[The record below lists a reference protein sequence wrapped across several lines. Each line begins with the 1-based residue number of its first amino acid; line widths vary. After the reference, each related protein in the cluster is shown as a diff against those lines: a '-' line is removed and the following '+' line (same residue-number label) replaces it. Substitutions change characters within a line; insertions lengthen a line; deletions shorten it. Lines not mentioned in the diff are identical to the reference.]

1 MCGMKIIKNK
11 GITWIDVAKPT
22 KQDIEFVAKQHKFH
36 PIILDELLHVSA
48 RSRVETY
55 EQYLFLTYHIPVYDP
70 VMKTSRKAEIDF
82 LITKNKII
90 TVHYEELEPI
100 NNFTRNVT
108 NNLHFRE
115 TSMDNTGKLL
125 YSLVEEVI
133 NFSMR
138 QLKHI
143 EENVTGLTQELFTG
157 KEEAMLRKIS
167 YVKRDLL
174 DYRIISRPQ
183 EILLTSLKETGMK
196 FWGGGVAVY
205 LSDLVGDHLKVVQH
219 LENYQQTIESLEETN
234 AQLLNAKTNSVMQK
248 FNILAFLTIPMVI
261 VIQLFAVDSFNKLF
275 GENDL
280 KVFLISLI
288 LVIFITTV
296 SLIVFKN
303 KKWL

>member
-1 MCGMKIIKNK
+1 MKIIKNK
-11 GITWIDVAKPT
+11 NITWIDIAKPT
-22 KQDIEFVAKQHKFH
+22 KQDIEFIAKQHKFH

-48 RSRVETY
+48 HSRVDIY
-55 EQYLFLTYHIPVYDP
+55 DQYLYLTYHIPIYDQI
-70 VMKTSRKAEIDF
+70 MKTSRKAEIDC

-100 NNFTRNVT
+100 NNFTRNLT
-108 NNLHFRE
+108 NNLHFKE
-115 TSMDNTGKLL
+115 TAMENTGKLL
-125 YSLVEEVI
+125 YSIIEEII

-143 EENVTGLTQELFTG
+143 EENVTSLTQELFTG

-183 EILLTSLKETGMK
+183 EILLKSLKETSIK
-196 FWGGGVAVY
+196 FWGESIVVY
-205 LSDLVGDHLKVVQH
+205 LSDLVGDHLKVTQH

-248 FNILAFLTIPMVI
+248 FNILAFLTIPIVV
-261 VIQLFAVDSFNKLF
+261 VIQLFSVDSFNSLL
-275 GENDL
+275 GENNL
-280 KVFLISLI
+280 KIFLASLI
-288 LVIFITTV
+288 AVISITTI

>member
-1 MCGMKIIKNK
+1 MKIIKNK
-11 GITWIDVAKPT
+11 NITWIDIAKPT

-48 RSRVETY
+48 HSRVDIY
-55 EQYLFLTYHIPVYDP
+55 DQYLYLTYHIPVYDP
-70 VMKTSRKAEIDF
+70 VMKTSRKAEIDC

-100 NNFTRNVT
+100 NNFTRNLT
-108 NNLHFRE
+108 NNPHFKE
-115 TSMDNTGKLL
+115 TAMENTGKLL
-125 YSLVEEVI
+125 YSIIEEII

-183 EILLTSLKETGMK
+183 EILLKSLKETSIK
-196 FWGGGVAVY
+196 FWGEGIVVY
-205 LSDLVGDHLKVVQH
+205 LSDLVGDHLKVTQH

-248 FNILAFLTIPMVI
+248 FNILAFLTIPMVV
-261 VIQLFAVDSFNKLF
+261 VIQLFSVDSFNSLLGENNLKLF
-275 GENDL
+275 L
-280 KVFLISLI
+280 ASIITVISITTISLM
-288 LVIFITTV
+288 
-296 SLIVFKN
+296 VFKN

>member
-1 MCGMKIIKNK
+1 MKIIKNK
-11 GITWIDVAKPT
+11 NITWIDIVKPT
-22 KQDIEFVAKQHKFH
+22 KEDVEFVAKQNKFH

-48 RSRVETY
+48 HSRVEIY
-55 EQYLFLTYHIPVYDP
+55 DQYLYLTYHLPIYDS
-70 VMKTSRKAEIDF
+70 VVKTSRKAEIDC

-100 NNFTRNVT
+100 NNFARNVT
-108 NNLHFRE
+108 NNPHFKE

-125 YSLVEEVI
+125 YSIIEEII

-138 QLKHI
+138 QLRHI
-143 EENVTGLTQELFTG
+143 EENVTNLTQELFTG
-157 KEEAMLRKIS
+157 KEEVMLRKIS

-183 EILLTSLKETGMK
+183 EILLRSLKETSIK
-196 FWGGGVAVY
+196 FWGEDIAVY
-205 LSDLVGDHLKVVQH
+205 LSDLVGDNLKVIQH

-248 FNILAFLTIPMVI
+248 FNVLAFLTIPMVV
-261 VIQLFAVDSFNKLF
+261 VIQLFAVDSFNRLF
-275 GENDL
+275 GDNDL
-280 KVFLISLI
+280 KAFLTCLF
-288 LVIFITTV
+288 LVIITTIV
-296 SLIVFKN
+296 SLLLFRK

>member
-1 MCGMKIIKNK
+1 MKIIKNK
-11 GITWIDVAKPT
+11 NITWIDIAKPT
-22 KQDIEFVAKQHKFH
+22 KQDIEFIAKQHKFH

-48 RSRVETY
+48 HSRVEIY
-55 EQYLFLTYHIPVYDP
+55 DQYLYLTYHIPIYDP
-70 VMKTSRKAEIDF
+70 VMRTSRKAEIDC
-82 LITKNKII
+82 LVTKNKMI

-100 NNFTRNVT
+100 NNFTRNLT
-108 NNLHFRE
+108 NSPHLKE
-115 TSMDNTGKLL
+115 TVMDNTGKLL
-125 YSLVEEVI
+125 YSLIEEVI

-138 QLKHI
+138 QLRHI
-143 EENVTGLTQELFTG
+143 EENVTNLTKELFTG
-157 KEEAMLRKIS
+157 KEDIMLRKIS

-183 EILLTSLKETGMK
+183 EIVLRSLKEIAAE
-196 FWGGGVAVY
+196 FWGEDTVVY

-248 FNILAFLTIPMVI
+248 FNILAFLTIPII
-261 VIQLFAVDSFNKLF
+261 VVLQLFSVDPFNKLF

-280 KVFLISLI
+280 KIFLLSL
-288 LVIFITTV
+288 VVTIFVTTV
-296 SLIVFKN
+296 SLMVFRN

>member
-1 MCGMKIIKNK
+1 MKIIKNK
-11 GITWIDVAKPT
+11 NITWIDIAKPT

-48 RSRVETY
+48 HSRVEIY
-55 EQYLFLTYHIPVYDP
+55 DQYLYLTYHLPIYDS
-70 VMKTSRKAEIDF
+70 VMKTSRKAEIDC

-100 NNFTRNVT
+100 NNFTRNLT
-108 NNLHFRE
+108 NNLHFKE

-125 YSLVEEVI
+125 YSIIEEII

-138 QLKHI
+138 QLRHI
-143 EENVTGLTQELFTG
+143 EENVTSLTQELFTG

-183 EILLTSLKETGMK
+183 EILLKSLKETSIK
-196 FWGGGVAVY
+196 FWGEGIVVY
-205 LSDLVGDHLKVVQH
+205 LSDLVGDHLKVIQH

-261 VIQLFAVDSFNKLF
+261 IMQLFAVESFNKLF

-280 KVFLISLI
+280 KVFLASLVFVISVSTI
-288 LVIFITTV
+288 
-296 SLIVFKN
+296 SLIVFRN

>member
-1 MCGMKIIKNK
+1 MKIIKNK
-11 GITWIDVAKPT
+11 NITWIDIAKPT
-22 KQDIEFVAKQHKFH
+22 KQDIEFIAKQHKFH

-48 RSRVETY
+48 HSRVDIY
-55 EQYLFLTYHIPVYDP
+55 DQYLYLTYHIPIYDQI
-70 VMKTSRKAEIDF
+70 MKTSRKAEIDC

-100 NNFTRNVT
+100 NNFTRNLT
-108 NNLHFRE
+108 NNLHFKE

-125 YSLVEEVI
+125 YSIIEEI
-133 NFSMR
+133 ISFSMR

-143 EENVTGLTQELFTG
+143 EENVIGLTQELFTG
-157 KEEAMLRKIS
+157 NEEAMLRKIS

-174 DYRIISRPQ
+174 DYRIISGPQ
-183 EILLTSLKETGMK
+183 EILLKSLKETAIK
-196 FWGGGVAVY
+196 FWGGSIVVY
-205 LSDLVGDHLKVVQH
+205 LSDLVGDHLKVIQH

-234 AQLLNAKTNSVMQK
+234 AQLLNAKTNSVMKK
-248 FNILAFLTIPMVI
+248 FTILAFLTIPI
-261 VIQLFAVDSFNKLF
+261 VIIMQLFAVESFNRLF

-288 LVIFITTV
+288 AVISVTTISLV
-296 SLIVFKN
+296 VFKN

>member
-1 MCGMKIIKNK
+1 MKIIKNK
-11 GITWIDVAKPT
+11 NITWIDIAKPT

-48 RSRVETY
+48 HSRVEIY
-55 EQYLFLTYHIPVYDP
+55 DQYLYLTYHLPIYDS
-70 VMKTSRKAEIDF
+70 VMKTSRKAEIDC

-100 NNFTRNVT
+100 NNFTRNLT
-108 NNLHFRE
+108 NNLHFKE

-125 YSLVEEVI
+125 YSIIEEII

-138 QLKHI
+138 QLRHI
-143 EENVTGLTQELFTG
+143 EENVTSLTQELFTG

-183 EILLTSLKETGMK
+183 EILLKSLKETSIK
-196 FWGGGVAVY
+196 FWGEGIVVY
-205 LSDLVGDHLKVVQH
+205 LSDLVGDHLKVIQH

-261 VIQLFAVDSFNKLF
+261 VMQLFAVESFNKLF

-280 KVFLISLI
+280 KVFLASLI
-288 LVIFITTV
+288 VVISVSTI
-296 SLIVFKN
+296 SLIVFRN

>member
-1 MCGMKIIKNK
+1 MKIIKNK
-11 GITWIDVAKPT
+11 NITWIDIAKPT
-22 KQDIEFVAKQHKFH
+22 KQDIEFIAKQHKFH
-36 PIILDELLHVSA
+36 PIILDELLHISA
-48 RSRVETY
+48 HSRVDIY
-55 EQYLFLTYHIPVYDP
+55 DQYLYLTYHIPIYDQI
-70 VMKTSRKAEIDF
+70 MKTSRKAEIDC

-100 NNFTRNVT
+100 NNFTRNLT
-108 NNLHFRE
+108 NNLHFKE

-125 YSLVEEVI
+125 YSIIEEI
-133 NFSMR
+133 ISFSMR

-143 EENVTGLTQELFTG
+143 EENVIGLTQELFTG
-157 KEEAMLRKIS
+157 NEEAMLRKIS

-183 EILLTSLKETGMK
+183 EILLKSLKETSIK
-196 FWGGGVAVY
+196 FWGESIVVY
-205 LSDLVGDHLKVVQH
+205 LSDLVGDHLKVIQH

-248 FNILAFLTIPMVI
+248 FNILAFLTIPIVV
-261 VIQLFAVDSFNKLF
+261 VIQLFSVDSFNSLL
-275 GENDL
+275 GENNL
-280 KVFLISLI
+280 KIFLASLI
-288 LVIFITTV
+288 AVISITTI